1 MTYCSKQCKARDN
14 FEAVSDDS
22 HSEIIPILP
31 VSHHEQLS
39 SNYTGRDMDGI
50 SAWAAQIPPSAS
62 PQEYECPLY
71 TSSSIP
77 SSSSLRPPKLLLP
90 HRKALPPSLSL
101 STPKPATPEPSVPI
115 QAPAQSMSELVNH
128 LGGGSMTSLLTDSV
142 ATPTSGILAE
152 RAAPASFLSHLASQV
167 RSWVASSSHPQ
178 QHQPTIVGVDV
189 SFPFAL
195 KSSAY
200 LPDDDLAHFAT
211 PVKVESASHQVNYMF
226 DDDEDDDDEYDD
238 DISYH
243 RAPAKDA
250 TPTPYSRADSESS
263 SSILDAL
270 VDDFYPEI
278 EFRGRPAVRCVS

>member
-14 FEAVSDDS
+14 FEAFSDDS

-31 VSHHEQLS
+31 VAHHEQLS

-62 PQEYECPLY
+62 PDEYECPVSA
-71 TSSSIP
+71 SSSVP
-77 SSSSLRPPKLLLP
+77 STSSLRPPKLLLP

-101 STPKPATPEPSVPI
+101 STPKPAPPEPSVPI

-128 LGGGSMTSLLTDSV
+128 LGGGSTTSLLTDSV
-142 ATPTSGILAE
+142 ATPTSGMLAE

-167 RSWVASSSHPQ
+167 RSWVVSSPHPNQ
-178 QHQPTIVGVDV
+178 PQPTIVGVDA
-189 SFPFAL
+189 SFPFAT

-211 PVKVESASHQVNYMF
+211 CLKVELASHQVDYVF
-226 DDDEDDDDEYDD
+226 DDDEDDEYDN

-243 RAPAKDA
+243 RISVNDT
-250 TPTPYSRADSESS
+250 TPTLYSRADSESS
-263 SSILDAL
+263 SSVLDAL
-270 VDDFYPEI
+270 VDDFYPEVD
-278 EFRGRPAVRCVS
+278 FRGRPAVRCVS